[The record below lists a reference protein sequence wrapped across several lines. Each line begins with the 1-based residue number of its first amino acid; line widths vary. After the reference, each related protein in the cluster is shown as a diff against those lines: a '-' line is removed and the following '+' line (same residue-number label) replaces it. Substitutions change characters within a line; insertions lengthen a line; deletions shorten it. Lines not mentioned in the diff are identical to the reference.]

1 MQFLVTSDTLGKNI
15 QGLSKMMNGKAS
27 LAILDHYLFEVDGN
41 VLQVIASDGENMMRT
56 TTELMESDLTPGES
70 VRFCVHS
77 RVLGDFLKNIPTQPL
92 TIIMENKTEIT
103 INYMNGHVSFPCVSD
118 DEYPTFDILTGDTET
133 AILPSTA
140 MLEDI
145 TRTSPFTEQGTM
157 RPVLNAVCFNF
168 KEDGLDVVSCNGQ
181 VLMKNHHLDIH
192 TDKEG
197 IFLLPPKP
205 AALLRHFLCKEPLD
219 ICIKFTDSA
228 AQFVGDTWQ
237 LTCRLIEGRYP
248 NYNSV
253 IPAKP
258 SAGCS
263 PWATL
268 IPRS

>member
-92 TIIMENKTEIT
+92 TIIMESKTEIT

-157 RPVLNAVCFNF
+157 RPVLNAICFNF

-197 IFLLPPKP
+197 IFLECPT
-205 AALLRHFLCKEPLD
+205 LLACKDVTIHSCCILGMRGFLE
-219 ICIKFTDSA
+219 
-228 AQFVGDTWQ
+228 
-237 LTCRLIEGRYP
+237 
-248 NYNSV
+248 
-253 IPAKP
+253 
-258 SAGCS
+258 
-263 PWATL
+263 
-268 IPRS
+268 